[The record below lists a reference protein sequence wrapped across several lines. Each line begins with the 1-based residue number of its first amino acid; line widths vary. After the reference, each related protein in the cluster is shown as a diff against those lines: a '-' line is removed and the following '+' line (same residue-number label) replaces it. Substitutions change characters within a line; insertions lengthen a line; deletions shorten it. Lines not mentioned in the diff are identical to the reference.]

1 LQHASPFLSAALS
14 PGHDPQLAQATT
26 DTIAITAAI
35 TTIFLSMISS
45 CLFGL
50 HTTLLNI
57 DANPW

>member
-1 LQHASPFLSAALS
+1 LSAALS